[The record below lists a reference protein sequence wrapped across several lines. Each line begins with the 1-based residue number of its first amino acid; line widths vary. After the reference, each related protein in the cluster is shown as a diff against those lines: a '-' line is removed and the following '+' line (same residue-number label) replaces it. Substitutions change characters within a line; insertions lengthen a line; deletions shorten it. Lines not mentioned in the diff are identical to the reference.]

1 MPVGIENLATGF
13 LQGLNARKQQERQ
26 DVIDQREAERFDMQK
41 AQFADQQAA
50 NQLSMKTNQFQLGQ
64 AQKQQIEKKSY
75 NQQQDGLT
83 FEKSL

>member
-41 AQFADQQAA
+41 RS
-50 NQLSMKTNQFQLGQ
+50 L
-64 AQKQQIEKKSY
+64 QISRLLINY
-75 NQQQDGLT
+75 Q
-83 FEKSL
+83 